1 MNIFRLA
8 VMRPIATS
16 MVFIAIMVFGIYSY
30 IKLPV
35 DLFPEVESPIIS
47 VITSYEGAGAL
58 EVERNVT
65 EHLESVLGT
74 TPDLLEVTST
84 SLDNFSVVTL
94 EFNSGANM
102 DEATNNVRDRLGRA
116 EFLLPEDAD
125 DPILQK
131 FDASA
136 IPVVVYAVTAEE
148 SFPELEQLIDDL
160 IVNPINRISGV
171 GDVSVTGAPSR
182 EVQVVLDPER
192 LRAYNLDIP
201 QIAQALQAENIS
213 SPAGR
218 VDLGNESYNLRVNTE
233 FRSVEDI
240 GGVIVANFQ
249 GRQVTLDQV
258 ATIREGFADE
268 DAISRVNGRQG
279 LTFAVQKQSEANTVE
294 VSERVLAAMPAIID
308 TLPDDVELT
317 MIIDTSEFIVSAID
331 NLSSVLFYAVVFVV
345 LVVLIFLRQWRAT
358 IVIAATIPVSLIV
371 GFIYLTLVGS
381 TLNMISLSSLSIAL
395 GMVVDD
401 AIVVLENIMQHIER
415 GSTPREA
422 AIHGTGEV
430 GVAVIATTLT
440 VVAVFLPLTF
450 LEGMTG
456 VWFGQLGAIVV
467 VTVVTSTVA
476 ALTLTPMMGSLLMK
490 PVDEGPG
497 GGPLRALSRGINAG
511 LSALERLYGA
521 TLRVAV
527 RYRKTTMLVAMLTFA
542 GSVALVPRVGTE
554 FMPISDDGFVTVS
567 GELETSRSL
576 EYTSEVVGRLEA
588 QITEAIPEL
597 KRINSTSGTSGSMF
611 GGVGGGKNEFQLRM
625 ELIDQDDRERSV
637 FEVADQ
643 IRGIMAGVP
652 EVVTSTVTSGNS
664 GGAGS
669 AQPVAVEIRGF
680 DLEQT
685 TALANDLAE
694 HMKGI
699 EGIRDVGLSRGESRP
714 EFEIIFDR
722 ERLSD
727 FGLSSAQVAQVV
739 RGNVAG
745 QTATIFRREGDE
757 YDVVLRYAESERG
770 SLEQIRDMTI
780 NAPTGARVRIQ
791 DLGEI
796 KEFMVPPNI
805 ERIDRERMLTV
816 SAGIEGRALNLVMED
831 VAEWVDA
838 QELPPQIAIT
848 YGGDFQEQQES
859 FQDLFLIL
867 ALSLILVYLVMAG
880 QFESLKE
887 PFVIMFSIPFAF
899 TGVILALL
907 LTDTP
912 LSVIGLI
919 GAIILVGIVVKNAIV
934 LIDYI
939 KLLQGRGLSIFDAI
953 VEGSMSRLRP
963 VLMTTLTTILAMI
976 PLALEIGEGAE
987 LWKPMAI
994 SVIGGLTFS
1003 TVVTLIIV
1011 PVLYGMFERNAVTRT
1026 GGLS

>member
-8 VMRPIATS
+8 VSRPIATS

-30 IKLPV
+30 IRLPV
-35 DLFPEVESPIIS
+35 DLFPEVDSPIIS

-74 TPDLLEVTST
+74 TPELLEITST
-84 SLDNFSVVTL
+84 SMDNVSVVTL
-94 EFNSGANM
+94 EFNGGANM
-102 DEATNNVRDRLGRA
+102 DEATNNVRDRLGQA
-116 EFLLPEDAD
+116 EFLLPDD
-125 DPILQK
+125 VNDPILQK

-136 IPVVVYAVTAEE
+136 IPVVIYSVTADE
-148 SFPELEQLIDDL
+148 SYPELEQIIDDY
-160 IVNPINRISGV
+160 IVNPLNRISGV

-192 LRAYNLDIP
+192 LRAYNLDVP

-218 VDLGNESYNLRVNTE
+218 VDLGTESYNLRVNTE
-233 FRSVEDI
+233 FRSVDDI
-240 GGVIVANFQ
+240 GGVIVANYQ

-258 ATIREGFADE
+258 ASIREGFADE

-279 LTFAVQKQSEANTVE
+279 LTFAVQKQTEANTVE
-294 VSERVLAAMPAIID
+294 VSERVMAQMPAIAES
-308 TLPDDVELT
+308 LPDDVEMTL
-317 MIIDTSEFIVSAID
+317 IIDTSDFIVDAIN

-430 GVAVIATTLT
+430 GVAVVATTLT

-450 LEGMTG
+450 LEGQTG

-476 ALTLTPMMGSLLMK
+476 ALTLTPMMGSLMMK
-490 PVDEGPG
+490 PVDEKGR
-497 GGPLRALSRGINAG
+497 GPLKALARGIDKG
-511 LSALERLYGA
+511 LRGIEAVYRGALG
-521 TLRVAV
+521 VAV
-527 RYRKTTMLVAMLTFA
+527 RFRKTTMLAALAVFGL
-542 GSVALVPRVGTE
+542 SVALVPRVGTE

-576 EYTSEVVGRLEA
+576 EYTSEVVTRLEA
-588 QITEAIPEL
+588 QITEEVPEL
-597 KRINSTSGTSGSMF
+597 KRLNSTSGTSGSMF

-643 IRGIMAGVP
+643 VRGIMAGTP
-652 EVVTSTVTSGNS
+652 EIVTSTVTAGNS

-680 DLEQT
+680 NLEQT
-685 TALANDLAE
+685 TALARDLAE
-694 HMKGI
+694 HMEGI
-699 EGIRDVGLSRGESRP
+699 EGTRDVNLSRGESRP

-727 FGLSSAQVAQVV
+727 FGLTSAQVAQVV
-739 RGNVAG
+739 RGNIAG
-745 QTATIFRREGDE
+745 QTATIFRRDGDE
-757 YDVVLRYAESERG
+757 YDVVLRYAEGERS
-770 SLEQIRDMTI
+770 SLEQVREMTV
-780 NAPTGARVRIQ
+780 NTPSGARVRLE

-816 SAGIEGRALNLVMED
+816 SAGIEGRPLNLVMED
-831 VAEWVDA
+831 VREWVDA
-838 QELPPQIAIT
+838 QNLPPQIAIT

-907 LTDTP
+907 ITNTP

-939 KLLQGRGLSIFDAI
+939 KLLQGRGQPIFEAI
-953 VEGSMSRLRP
+953 VDGSVSRLRP

-994 SVIGGLTFS
+994 SVIGGLSFS

-1011 PVLYGMFERNAVTRT
+1011 PVLYGMFERNAKTET
-1026 GGLS
+1026 GGMT